1 MAEEEEK
8 NSEIPKIH
16 GIVYGYIESVEAALP
31 EGNGTV
37 IELIFRKESHELATK
52 REGNL
57 FIVNRRLRLPV
68 HIKTDQDMKEMQ
80 EKIILLKLFRITN
93 EGERRQYGD
102 YKINLKHLLKP
113 KVMEVKTE
121 EARAKMSN
129 KPKIT
134 SSFAVYLK
142 SDPIPPEMSGF
153 TYEKRHPQNDN
164 EKITIKNNDDSNSQ
178 NGNRTHNENN
188 KSNNGDNDSG
198 PLEKHLLHLVD
209 DVDYDSTGDMSR
221 SYVSIQASYE
231 DSSDSFDED
240 ITIHAIKLASQSSIP
255 AINESIVRSWY
266 DLNKSK
272 PGFPGF
278 QLSNEIIR
286 NQGKVLPKDSIDRI
300 FLMLDDIRTTTKNED
315 SSILF
320 FCSTLS
326 FYQYLE
332 KLKKKKKT
340 SEIDEIA
347 KRAKEMCYSAMKTT
361 ASIVCPYIKK
371 AFQDSL
377 NLEVGSKEFNKLLND
392 LRERIEKKYFHLDS
406 LKFLIDFIFDQ
417 LDCNLTNAIITEK
430 MLSKF
435 GQVVCANSA
444 ISEFE
449 TTLKAKFS
457 LFRQAILAMIANE
470 NILNNP
476 ESCKDLVPLI
486 SPTFIFFMYC
496 IIKPDD
502 TLPKALDYKKI
513 ENFAFKM
520 NVNFQTNISVEIM
533 YSPTIKEL
541 PLSSPEFNFS

>member
-1 MAEEEEK
+1 MTEEEE
-8 NSEIPKIH
+8 NNQTPKIH

-31 EGNGTV
+31 EGNETV
-37 IELIFRKESHELATK
+37 IELIFRKESHELSTK

-80 EKIILLKLFRITN
+80 EKYILLKLFRITN
-93 EGERRQYGD
+93 EGERRQYAD
-102 YKINLKHLLKP
+102 YKVNLQHLLKP
-113 KVMEVKTE
+113 KIMEVITE

-129 KPKIT
+129 KPKVT
-134 SSFAVYLK
+134 SAFAVYLK
-142 SDPIPPEMSGF
+142 TDPIPSEMSNF
-153 TYEKRHPQNDN
+153 TYEKRHPQTERKPDQTDEINNNNNNNDNDN
-164 EKITIKNNDDSNSQ
+164 ENLPI
-178 NGNRTHNENN
+178 
-188 KSNNGDNDSG
+188 
-198 PLEKHLLHLVD
+198 EKHLLHLVD
-209 DVDYDSTGDMSR
+209 DVDYDTIGDMTR
-221 SYVSIQASYE
+221 SSISIQASYE

-240 ITIHAIKLASQSSIP
+240 ITMHAIKLASQSSLP

-278 QLSNEIIR
+278 QLSKEIVR
-286 NQGKVLPKDSIDRI
+286 GQGKVISKESVDRI

-326 FYQYLE
+326 FYQNME
-332 KLKKKKKT
+332 KLKKKKQS
-340 SEIDEIA
+340 SEIVEIV
-347 KRAKEMCYSAMKTT
+347 KRSKEMCYDAMKTA
-361 ASIVCPYIKK
+361 ASIVCPYLKK
-371 AFQDSL
+371 SFQESL
-377 NLEVGSKEFNKLLND
+377 KLEVGSKEFNKILSD
-392 LRERIEKKYFHLDS
+392 IKERIEKKYSHLES
-406 LKFLIDFIFDQ
+406 LKFLANFIFDQ

-435 GQVVCANSA
+435 GQVVIANSA

-449 TTLKAKFS
+449 TFLKVKFN
-457 LFRQAILAMIANE
+457 LFRQAILAMIAHE

-476 ESCKDLVPLI
+476 ESCKELVPLM

-502 TLPKALDYKKI
+502 TLQKALDYKKI

-520 NVNFQTNISVEIM
+520 NVNFQTNISIEIM
-533 YSPTIKEL
+533 YKPEKKEL